1 MIVLKKLK
9 IGRVANEVFD
19 EKMAIVRSIDN
30 ENVASLRG
38 YFFAEDG
45 VWGLYDYF
53 SQGSVS
59 VMLHGTIEANQTPLD
74 LDARLRIT
82 IGTARGI
89 SHIHTQCGGKLI
101 HGNIKS
107 LNIFPHVW
115 LCF

>member
-59 VMLHGTIEANQTPLD
+59 VMLHGKRGGNRVHLD
-74 LDARLRIT
+74 WETLIRIA
-82 IGTARGI
+82 IGAARG
-89 SHIHTQCGGKLI
+89 LA
-101 HGNIKS
+101 
-107 LNIFPHVW
+107 
-115 LCF
+115 

>member
-1 MIVLKKLK
+1 MEASWEFIGDDGLSFSSTFAATLSDGTMIVLKKLK

-59 VMLHGTIEANQTPLD
+59 VMLHGMLNPIYF
-74 LDARLRIT
+74 
-82 IGTARGI
+82 
-89 SHIHTQCGGKLI
+89 SHI
-101 HGNIKS
+101 
-107 LNIFPHVW
+107 
-115 LCF
+115 